1 MSLVTGHTLSQVL
14 VDCAAVHGYVKR
26 VCFKTGP
33 PQLVGTELEW
43 LVAFTDDPTRLVP
56 VELTRS
62 VLAALPPPPYD
73 SRITF
78 EPGGQLELSSP
89 PAHSASDCWRRLAA
103 DVAHVLRPLAET
115 GLTLLPTAVDP
126 HRPARRQLTDP
137 RYAAMERYFAEIGA
151 ETGPAMM
158 NSTAAVQVNL
168 DIGADPADATRRW
181 RLLHALGP
189 ILIAAFA
196 NSPVHEGRPTGWK
209 STRQHIWQRLDPSR
223 TSPPYGDRP
232 GDAWARYAL
241 DAPLM
246 LVRRPGDDWDVAAPN
261 TFRDWVS
268 GSLDLAAPT
277 CDDLAYHL
285 STLFPPVR
293 PRGWYEIRYLDAQP
307 TGLWPVPMAVLCGLV
322 EDPVAAASAL
332 EAAAPV
338 TEAFAAGGAWREAAR
353 DGMDRPEI
361 AQAAR
366 DCFDIA
372 WTALLRARTDSGLL
386 TLVEQFTDRYVSH
399 ARCPADDVL
408 EELT

>member
-1 MSLVTGHTLSQVL
+1 MSLVTGDTLGQVL

-43 LVAFTDDPTRLVP
+43 LVAYADDPTRHVP
-56 VELTRS
+56 VDQTRT
-62 VLAALPPPPYD
+62 VVAAVPPPPHG

-89 PAHSASDCWRRLAA
+89 PALSPSDCWRRLAA
-103 DVAHVLRPLAET
+103 DVAHVLRPLSQA

-126 HRPARRQLTDP
+126 QRPARRQLTDP
-137 RYAAMERYFAEIGA
+137 RYAAMERYFAAIGA

-168 DIGADPADATRRW
+168 DIGADPVDAARRW

-189 ILIAAFA
+189 VMIAAFA
-196 NSPVHEGRPTGWK
+196 NSPVHNGRRTGWK
-209 STRQHIWQRLDPSR
+209 STRQDIWQRLDPSR
-223 TSPPYGDRP
+223 TSAPYGDRP

-246 LVRRPGDDWDVAAPN
+246 LLRRPGDDWDVAAAA
-261 TFRDWVS
+261 TFRDWVT
-268 GSLDLAAPT
+268 GSFGDAAPT

-307 TGLWPVPMAVLCGLV
+307 LGLWPVPMAVLCGLV
-322 EDPVAAASAL
+322 DDPVAAASAL

-338 TEAFAAGGAWREAAR
+338 ADAFADDAWRVAAR
-353 DGMDRPEI
+353 DGLDRPEL
-361 AQAAR
+361 ARAAA

-372 WTALLRARTDSGLL
+372 WTALLRAHTDSGLL
-386 TLVEQFTDRYVSH
+386 SLVEQFTDRYVGR

-408 EELT
+408 EEPS